1 MGLGRWPVRRAVVR
15 GSSMVPTLADG
26 DVVLITRWGRVRPGA
41 VVLVRWVQRPAQLS
55 IKRAVRLEAR
65 GWHVVGDNPGRS
77 TDSRM
82 LGPADVLGVVRYR
95 LWPAPGRVA
104 RSSA

>member
-15 GSSMVPTLADG
+15 GTSMAPTLSDG
-26 DVVLITRWGRVRPGA
+26 DVVLITRWGPVRPGA
-41 VVLVRWVQRPAQLS
+41 VVLVRCGQRPAQLS
-55 IKRAVRLEAR
+55 IKRAVRLDAG
-65 GWHVVGDNPGRS
+65 GWQVLGDNPGGS
-77 TDSRM
+77 TDSRV

-95 LWPAPGRVA
+95 LWPAPGWVV